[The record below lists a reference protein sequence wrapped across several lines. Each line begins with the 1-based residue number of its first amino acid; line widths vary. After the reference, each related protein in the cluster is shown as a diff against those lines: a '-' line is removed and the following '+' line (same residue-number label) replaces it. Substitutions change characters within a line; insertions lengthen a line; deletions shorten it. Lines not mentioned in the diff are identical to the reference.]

1 MSMTTIIRKT
11 GELFK
16 HAADIDDGPEWL
28 ADLNRRARTSG
39 KGFHSSVEILSPS
52 RAKALLAVN
61 ADNRTIADATVA
73 VYAADIENG
82 RWQFNGEPII
92 VSDTGELNDGQHR
105 CCAVIAS
112 GRAIETFVT
121 VGIPREART
130 TTDMGKA
137 RTVGDFLYMHEIAD
151 GNNVAA
157 IAAILYA
164 FENNAVSARSSKGS
178 SNNVVR
184 SNKRPTKA
192 ATLSYA
198 KANMD
203 DILAAKK
210 VVNATAAGKVGS
222 YSRLAALLILI
233 ARRCKDWEAA
243 TGFITSVIDGVNL
256 RETSAAHITRERLL
270 RERANRTL
278 SPFLTFQIVILGWNA
293 HRRGRPLARITTTK
307 IMPDI
312 SA

>member
-11 GELFK
+11 GDIFK
-16 HAADIDDGPEWL
+16 RAEDLDDGPVWL
-28 ADLNRRARTSG
+28 TELVRLARKSD
-39 KGFHSSVEILSPS
+39 KRIYSSVEILSPS

-61 ADNRTIADATVA
+61 ADNRNISDATVA
-73 VYAADIENG
+73 TYAADIEAG

-105 CCAVIAS
+105 CCAVVAA

-121 VGIPREART
+121 IGVPRDART

-137 RTVGDFLYMHEIAD
+137 RTVGDFLHMHEITD

-157 IAAILYA
+157 IAAVIYA
-164 FENNAVSARSSKGS
+164 FEHDAVSTRSAKGS

-184 SNKRPTKA
+184 SNKRPTKSA
-192 ATLSYA
+192 VLTYA
-198 KANMD
+198 RANMV
-203 DILAAKK
+203 DILRAKK
-210 VVNATAAGKVGS
+210 SINSLAAAKVGS
-222 YSRLAALLILI
+222 YSRLAAMLVLI
-233 ARRCKDWEAA
+233 ARRSRDWDAA
-243 TGFITSVIDGVNL
+243 TDFINSLINGANL

-270 RERANRTL
+270 AERTNRKLT
-278 SPFLTFQIVILGWNA
+278 PFLTFQLIILGWNA
-293 HRRGRPLARITTTK
+293 HRRGRPITRLQTSKT
-307 IMPDI
+307 MPEI